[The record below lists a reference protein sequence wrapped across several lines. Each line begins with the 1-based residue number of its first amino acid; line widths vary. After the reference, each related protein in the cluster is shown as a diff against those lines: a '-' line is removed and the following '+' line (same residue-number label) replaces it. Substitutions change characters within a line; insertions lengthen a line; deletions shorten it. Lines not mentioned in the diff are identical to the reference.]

1 MTMKWSFTFNSFV
14 KFPGKILEP
23 QYDHVTDVVYPNM
36 CYNEVFYKVTA
47 L

>member
-1 MTMKWSFTFNSFV
+1 M
-14 KFPGKILEP
+14 LEP

-36 CYNEVFYKVTA
+36 CYNEVCYKVTE